1 MAVRKITH
9 GRGIS
14 YEMTIKVDGRLVR
27 RRFATKRQATDEY
40 ARLRHA
46 GTQGTFI
53 APADSK
59 ITFAAYSRV
68 WFAGLAVRATTL
80 ANYES
85 HYRKHLEPAFGTQR
99 IDRITRQQVLAFLA
113 EMRGKGLAASTVR
126 GIYNQLRTIFRSAVH
141 DRVLVASPCYKISL
155 PKPPP
160 KKLAFLAPEQV
171 QALLGSACP
180 RDYAVLA
187 TAVGTGLRQGEL
199 LGLTLDAVDLDRGEL
214 TVERQMMTPPTA
226 GQPHLTNEL
235 KTPAAHR
242 VVPLPSFVID
252 ALRTHLASYGTGTGG
267 LLFANPK
274 GTGWRRG
281 SFNDSVWKP
290 ALRRAG
296 LPSGFGMHACRHTYA
311 SILIAHGQN
320 ALVVMARLGHASITE
335 TMDTYGHL
343 FPQGHAETTA
353 VLDAAF
359 GTTRRLRAV

>member
-9 GRGIS
+9 GRGTS
-14 YEMTIKVDGRLVR
+14 YEMTIKVDGRVVR
-27 RRFATKRQATDEY
+27 RRFPTQRQAADEY
-40 ARLRHA
+40 ARLRTA
-46 GTQGTFI
+46 ATQGTFI
-53 APADSK
+53 APADAK
-59 ITFAAYSRV
+59 VTFAAYSTG
-68 WFAGLAVRATTL
+68 WFAGLAVRPSTL

-85 HYRKHLEPAFGTQR
+85 HYRKHLEPAFGPQR
-99 IDRITRQQVLAFLA
+99 LDRITRQQVLAFLNTL
-113 EMRGKGLAASTVR
+113 RDKGLAPATVR
-126 GIYNQLRTIFRSAVH
+126 GIYNQLRTILRSAVH
-141 DRVLVASPCYKISL
+141 DRVLTASPCYKINL

-160 KKLAFLAPEQV
+160 KKLAFLTLEQV
-171 QALLGSACP
+171 DRLLSSATA

-199 LGLTLDAVDLDRGEL
+199 LGLTADAVDLDRGEL

-226 GQPHLTNEL
+226 GRPHLTSSL

-242 VVPLPSFVID
+242 VVPLPTFVID
-252 ALRTHLASYGTGTGG
+252 ALRRHLARYGTGEDG
-267 LLFANPK
+267 LLFPNPQ
-274 GTGWRRG
+274 GSGWRRG

-311 SILIAHGQN
+311 SLLIADTPN

-343 FPQGHAETTA
+343 FPQSHAETTA
-353 VLDAAF
+353 TLDRAFAGAAW
-359 GTTRRLRAV
+359 LRAV